1 MFNLCSPFALISK
14 RGNHQYAISLLKKA
28 IELSPDFAEAY
39 SKLGS
44 EYGNSGSQHFEVASE
59 YHQYALK
66 LQPRNADFLNNY
78 GAFLYQTGRPAQAVE
93 MYRRAL
99 QFNARHEKA
108 RENLSQLINKQSTN

>member
-1 MFNLCSPFALISK
+1 MHILIFASISK

-44 EYGNSGSQHFEVASE
+44 EYGREDGDPRRLEIANE

-66 LQPRNADFLNNY
+66 MQPRNADFLNNY
-78 GAFLYQTGRPAQAVE
+78 GAFLHQSGRPEEAVE

-99 QFNARHEKA
+99 RFNGRHEKA